1 MPTVKLGDNARSTV
15 GRERAPAGTSGR
27 TEIQRRYA
35 MPKEPCRR
43 NSALPGGMK
52 EAACF
57 RETTCAVA
65 ASCVF
70 F

>member
-1 MPTVKLGDNARSTV
+1 
-15 GRERAPAGTSGR
+15 
-27 TEIQRRYA
+27 

-52 EAACF
+52 EAAGF

-70 F
+70 SNGEWDKASSPGASLELSKQAGESRIGISRK